1 MTFKSQDTIQ
11 QQAVALRQTAI
22 EAGVPF
28 YEVARAVGVKPTT
41 YSAWLAGRRGA
52 VRGPY
57 KPNAAM
63 RVIAL
68 TRLIGKLVK
77 QGVLP
82 VNLPPGREKE
92 KRSTTILRGA
102 IRELKKN

>member
-1 MTFKSQDTIQ
+1 
-11 QQAVALRQTAI
+11 
-22 EAGVPF
+22 
-28 YEVARAVGVKPTT
+28 
-41 YSAWLAGRRGA
+41 
-52 VRGPY
+52 
-57 KPNAAM
+57 
-63 RVIAL
+63 VIAL